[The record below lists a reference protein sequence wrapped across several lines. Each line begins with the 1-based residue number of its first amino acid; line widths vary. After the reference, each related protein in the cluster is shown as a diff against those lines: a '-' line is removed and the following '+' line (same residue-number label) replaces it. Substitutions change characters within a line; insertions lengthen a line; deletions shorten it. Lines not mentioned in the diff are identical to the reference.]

1 MMRSVVSILASIALL
16 LVAAGSVS
24 AGAPTRLTVPS
35 VEYDD
40 PFVCAGDPVI
50 HVSFNTPFKLV
61 IWTDADGNVVRDA
74 IFAPG
79 TSVTLSDEATGRS
92 LSGTSP
98 AIFRTTYASDGAIEN
113 LTVTG
118 LSAAIAI
125 PGQGVVLLDTGYIA
139 WSGGFQGSIL
149 ADRGPHGWLGTDGA
163 EAFCDYFRS

>member
-1 MMRSVVSILASIALL
+1 MRSVVSILASIALL
-16 LVAAGSVS
+16 LVAAGSVA

-40 PFVCAGDPVI
+40 PFVCAGDPLI
-50 HVSFNTPFKLV
+50 HVSYTTAFKLV
-61 IWTDADGNVVRDA
+61 TWTDADGTVVRDA

-79 TSVTLSDEATGRS
+79 TRVILSDEASGRS
-92 LSGTSP
+92 LSGSSP
-98 AIFRTTYASDGAIEN
+98 AVFRTTYASDGSIEK

-125 PGQGVVLLDTGYIA
+125 PGQGVVLLDTGYLV
-139 WSGGFQGSIL
+139 WSGGFLGPTL
-149 ADRGPHGWLGTDGA
+149 ADRGPHGWLGSDGA